1 MVLLYILTLGMIS
14 LPTGLAKHFVV
25 ETAGIQRENDYIEAI
40 DERKEIDKF
49 VNEIN
54 KKGNDYGL
62 GNLFVKKQG
71 KWQMNEMKSRGKDD
85 GSKGQDYGIVG
96 SLIKKMILGL
106 GKKLVEKLKN
116 KVGGKDG

>member
-14 LPTGLAKHFVV
+14 LPTGLARHFVV

-106 GKKLVEKLKN
+106 GKKLVEKLVN

>member
-1 MVLLYILTLGMIS
+1 MIS

-106 GKKLVEKLKN
+106 GKKLVEKLIN

>member
-106 GKKLVEKLKN
+106 GKKLVEKLIN

>member
-106 GKKLVEKLKN
+106 GKKLVEKLVN

>member
-25 ETAGIQRENDYIEAI
+25 ETDGIQRENDYIEAI

-106 GKKLVEKLKN
+106 GKKLVEKLIN

>member
-14 LPTGLAKHFVV
+14 LPTGLARHFVV
-25 ETAGIQRENDYIEAI
+25 ETAGSQRENDYIEVI

-71 KWQMNEMKSRGKDD
+71 KWQMMNFIYSEMLPIIVSNYNKYDIRCNAI
-85 GSKGQDYGIVG
+85 SK
-96 SLIKKMILGL
+96 
-106 GKKLVEKLKN
+106 
-116 KVGGKDG
+116 

>member
-14 LPTGLAKHFVV
+14 LPTGLARHFVV
-25 ETAGIQRENDYIEAI
+25 ETAGSQRENDYIEAI

-96 SLIKKMILGL
+96 SLMKKMILGL
-106 GKKLVEKLKN
+106 GKKLIEKLIN